1 MSEAGL
7 QDVAV
12 FEEPL
17 QESALLALEWS
28 KRHCVQAMGQNKG
41 CAWYHGSWQVLR
53 LLGVFH
59 SIRSDD
65 DFFLPALSR
74 LLADGVRNIL
84 ISGAADYALL
94 ARVVAAAG
102 AQSGSIR
109 VTVID
114 RCATPLQ
121 LNSWYGARAGVEVEV
136 VQGDILELEASE
148 QFDLVCTH
156 SFICFFDEPDRRR
169 LLSSW
174 WDCLRPGGHVLTAQ
188 RARTRDH
195 KPIIS
200 YAEDEVQV
208 LVERA
213 RHLAEAQFP
222 ALGIAPEL
230 ASQLAMDYGHYHWT
244 YLVRTAEEIRT
255 LFLDRSFELDIFE
268 PPGGL
273 QPINDTPGTPNQGG
287 SVRWRVL
294 AKKPA

>member
-1 MSEAGL
+1 MNDAGL

-17 QESALLALEWS
+17 AESALLALEWS
-28 KRHCVQAMGQNKG
+28 KRHCVQALGQSQG

-65 DFFLPALSR
+65 DFFLPTLNH

-94 ARVVAAAG
+94 ARVVAAAA
-102 AQSGSIR
+102 AQLGSIR

-114 RCATPLQ
+114 RCATPLR
-121 LNSWYGARAGVEVEV
+121 LNSWYGERAGVEVQV
-136 VQGDILELEASE
+136 VQGDILELVASE

-156 SFICFFDEPDRRR
+156 SFICFFDPHDRQR
-169 LLSSW
+169 LLKSW
-174 WDCLRPGGHVLTAQ
+174 WDCLRPGGRVLTAQ
-188 RARTRDH
+188 RARTLDH
-195 KPIIS
+195 NPVIR
-200 YAEDEVQV
+200 YPEAEVQA

-230 ASQLAMDYGHYHWT
+230 ASRLALGYGLHHWT
-244 YLVRTAEEIRT
+244 YLVRTADDVRT
-255 LFLDRSFELDIFE
+255 LFLDRGFELEIFE
-268 PPGGL
+268 PPGGQ
-273 QPINDTPGTPNQGG
+273 QPISDTPGTPNQGG